1 MKTIKTLTVLL
12 CALAVGTAFCGCSSN
27 ESSKKAVSGTDTAA
41 LAAEDTE
48 NNTDAPSEITGKN
61 SEPSEKYSMTA
72 IAEGKEINLTKEQ
85 QDEIIDLCV
94 QQLVYDKALDS
105 VYMEDSMYQ
114 LQGICIKVRL
124 NSPYQKTDSDAEQRF
139 NKFGSLTFV
148 AMQKYAQ
155 VVSGGVYAADTDTAQ
170 KICSIL
176 GYEFDPE
183 SGLVTKN
190 QPEFEPS
197 SQMPY
202 ISGSDLAGITPEMTY
217 ADIISR
223 LKPGANF
230 GFEDRMLYIL
240 DNEKILV
247 LRYNNSG
254 DICGKTGEELAA
266 SAVSRLVPEDVQDKV
281 FNESHWYYGFLMD
294 EHSFFTESHGG
305 PQIIMVSFGR
315 TESIKNPDGSLAD
328 MRDLYMGSQ
337 YTNVLLEIDEV
348 LESYPLQAYPKNVVV
363 Y

>member
-1 MKTIKTLTVLL
+1 MKTTAQLTDLFIPVLESHGIQVVS
-12 CALAVGTAFCGCSSN
+12 CPCGALTAGASFEGFGADFTNHIFTREYVEAVV
-27 ESSKKAVSGTDTAA
+27 ELV
-41 LAAEDTE
+41 
-48 NNTDAPSEITGKN
+48 
-61 SEPSEKYSMTA
+61 
-72 IAEGKEINLTKEQ
+72 KER
-85 QDEIIDLCV
+85 
-94 QQLVYDKALDS
+94 A
-105 VYMEDSMYQ
+105 
-114 LQGICIKVRL
+114 
-124 NSPYQKTDSDAEQRF
+124 
-139 NKFGSLTFV
+139 TFV
-148 AMQKYAQ
+148 ADMWDIAAYLF
-155 VVSGGVYAADTDTAQ
+155 VSPEGFESFGIKAGAGLPSKPVDPNRPVDPRAKVYDDSKTAPFLA
-170 KICSIL
+170 KDVDKFWNPDH
-176 GYEFDPE
+176 YE
-183 SGLVTKN
+183 N
-190 QPEFEPS
+190 CFEVC
-197 SQMPY
+197 QY
-202 ISGSDLAGITPEMTY
+202 IT
-217 ADIISR
+217 
-223 LKPGANF
+223 GANF